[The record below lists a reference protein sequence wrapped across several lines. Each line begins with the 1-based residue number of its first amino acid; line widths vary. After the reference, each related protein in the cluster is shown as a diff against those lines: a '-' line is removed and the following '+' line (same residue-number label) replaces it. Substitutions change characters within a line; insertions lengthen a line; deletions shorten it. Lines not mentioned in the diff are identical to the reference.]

1 MTIKTFT
8 IMIKTKFIKLTALVL
23 CALLWSCDDKI
34 NDDGASTEGTTV
46 NLIIN
51 RPEGMAEDVTIER
64 EHTVFYNISTG
75 RTSEFGSGAEIRVTP
90 GLYDIDHTA
99 EVHSI
104 SGVTS
109 TLRATGRSI
118 QISGEQMTVTLQGY
132 NTIESNDLIIAE
144 IFFAG
149 TLRPSGNQYYGD
161 DYVKLYNNTDHVIY
175 ADGLTLFE
183 TKFTTTE
190 KYDYTPNIMN
200 EAVTVHALYTIP
212 GSGTEH
218 PVQPGEYMLL
228 ADTGID
234 HRQANSNSFDLS
246 HADFE
251 WYDLSTSPSS
261 MDIDSP
267 TVPNLDKW
275 YCYTLSF
282 WMLHN
287 RGFKAYGIA
296 RIPTDRDTYLRDYLY
311 SYDYTIHSAAG
322 DFPMTG
328 QAYRLPNEWVV
339 DVVNCSVQSN
349 YAWNLTAP
357 SLDCGWAHCGSIDKD
372 KTRYF
377 HSVRRKMLYLD
388 DQGHP
393 VLKDTNNSTE
403 DFNHDCIASE
413 IEIQGTAINA
423 EGTLCTTET
432 YDGVT
437 PIK

>member
-1 MTIKTFT
+1 
-8 IMIKTKFIKLTALVL
+8 MIERIIKLTALVA

-34 NDDGASTEGTTV
+34 NDDGTATEATIV
-46 NLIIN
+46 NLIID
-51 RPEGMAEDVTIER
+51 RPADLPEDAIVNH
-64 EHTVFYNISTG
+64 EHTSFYNISTG
-75 RTSEFGSGAEIRVTP
+75 RTSEFGSGAEIRLTP

-99 EVHSI
+99 QVRTATGTI
-104 SGVTS
+104 S

-118 QISGEQMTVTLQGY
+118 QISGEQMTVRLQGY

-149 TLRPSGNQYYGD
+149 TLRSSGNQYYGD

-190 KYDYTPNIMN
+190 KYDYTPDIMN

-212 GSGTEH
+212 GNGTEH

-234 HRQANSNSFDLS
+234 HRQANPNSFDLS

-251 WYDLSTSPSS
+251 WYDISTTPSS

-296 RIPTDRDTYLRDYLY
+296 RIPVDRDTYLRDYLY
-311 SYDYTIHSAAG
+311 SYDYTMHTVAG
-322 DFPMTG
+322 DFPMTN

-349 YAWNLTAP
+349 YSWNLTSP
-357 SLDCGWAHCGSIDKD
+357 SLDCGWAHCGTIDKD

-377 HSVRRKMLYLD
+377 HSVRRKMLYLNE
-388 DQGHP
+388 QGHP

-413 IEIQGTAINA
+413 IELQGTAMSSD
-423 EGTLCTTET
+423 GTLCTTKT
-432 YDGVT
+432 YDGAT
-437 PIK
+437 PIE

>member
-1 MTIKTFT
+1 
-8 IMIKTKFIKLTALVL
+8 MIERIFKLTALVA
-23 CALLWSCDDKI
+23 CVLLWSCDDKI
-34 NDDGASTEGTTV
+34 NDDGTATEATTV
-46 NLIIN
+46 NLIID
-51 RPEGMAEDVTIER
+51 RPADLPEDAIVNH
-64 EHTVFYNISTG
+64 EHTSFYNISTG
-75 RTSEFGSGAEIRVTP
+75 RTSEFGSGAEIRLTP

-99 EVHSI
+99 QVRTATGTI
-104 SGVTS
+104 S

-118 QISGEQMTVTLQGY
+118 QISGEQMTVRLQGY
-132 NTIESNDLIIAE
+132 NTIENNDLIIAE

-149 TLRPSGNQYYGD
+149 TLRSSGNQYYGD

-190 KYDYTPNIMN
+190 KYDYTPDIMN

-212 GSGTEH
+212 GNGTEH

-234 HRQANSNSFDLS
+234 HRQANPNSFDLS

-251 WYDLSTSPSS
+251 WYDISTTPSS

-296 RIPTDRDTYLRDYLY
+296 RIPVDRDTYLRDYLY
-311 SYDYTIHSAAG
+311 SYDYTMHTVAG
-322 DFPMTG
+322 DFPMTN

-349 YAWNLTAP
+349 YSWNLTSP
-357 SLDCGWAHCGSIDKD
+357 SLDCGWAHCGTIDKD

-377 HSVRRKMLYLD
+377 HSVRRKMLYLNE
-388 DQGHP
+388 QGHP

-413 IEIQGTAINA
+413 IELQGTAMSSD
-423 EGTLCTTET
+423 GTLCTTKT

-437 PIK
+437 PIE